1 MKADA
6 MTTVQPLE
14 IDFASPWAPHRLRI
28 YTGTGLFVGIMFVL
42 LTIAVSLHVIP
53 PTFTVDVVANLV
65 FGIPV
70 MLLPFVILWDAPG
83 EQRTRVGKAAE
94 LTLFYIPFTA
104 GSQIGYELMFLIGHP
119 LGLWAPT
126 DDPGWKWL
134 WWQYGLADTRYVS
147 GNPWV
152 FALEIVGVCTGAT
165 VFVMWTRLIRS
176 DLPIESRIRCLWV
189 AFAGIAVLMSST
201 AVYFLSEVGAG
212 FDDIGQ
218 GAFGFWFKFI
228 GENVPFIVLPPLV
241 LYAIYLQIDYLTRR
255 AGVGDGGH
263 TGATL

>member
-14 IDFASPWAPHRLRI
+14 IDFAGPWAPHRLRI
-28 YTGTGLFVGIMFVL
+28 YAGTGLFVGIMFVL

-94 LTLFYIPFTA
+94 LTLF
-104 GSQIGYELMFLIGHP
+104 GHP

-263 TGATL
+263 PGATL